1 MNSTILKYL
10 PILVTVG
17 GTLGAA
23 ILTPQFLAAHP
34 YFAAG
39 AMIFAQVGHAALPS
53 VFGGKLWA

>member
-10 PILVTVG
+10 PILITVG

-53 VFGGKLWA
+53 VFGGK